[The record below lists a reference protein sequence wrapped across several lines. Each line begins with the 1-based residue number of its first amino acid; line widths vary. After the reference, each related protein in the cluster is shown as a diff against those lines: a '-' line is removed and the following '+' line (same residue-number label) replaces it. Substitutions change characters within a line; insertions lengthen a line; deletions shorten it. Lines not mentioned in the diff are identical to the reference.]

1 MRKENKI
8 DFVSLLQNET
18 FLNLVKDTD
27 GFVNQLDILDKAFPE
42 KREVIAYILEF
53 LKANQSDQ
61 KKMSANDVVAIWQNV
76 RKAAIQNKQLTL
88 NLFVSHNLWKVA
100 AILIVVLISSVLVIQ
115 RLTRD
120 PLSEMA
126 SSITIPDN
134 DAMII
139 LSDGSRH
146 RLNEK
151 DSLIEYSANGGEV
164 LIKSEQ
170 KEQKLKNANS
180 SKLTVINQI
189 VVPFGQR
196 HSIVLCDGTRV
207 QLNSGSRLIYPAE
220 FSGKIREVWLKG
232 EGYFEVTKSA
242 ALPFIVRTDFMNIKV
257 LGTVFNISA
266 YNDEPTVYAVLLEG
280 KVEVSQKN
288 KIFGSTEK
296 YLSPGQGCFYS
307 LETKTSDIRKVDLYD
322 YISWKD
328 GLFYFKDKPLTY
340 IVGRLRKYYNQNILI
355 ETGKLPNT
363 LISGKLVLP
372 DNLEEVMK
380 YLAKTLEARYYKNR
394 DGDYIIKD

>member
-42 KREVIAYILEF
+42 KREVIAYALEF

-232 EGYFEVTKSA
+232 EGYFEVTKNA

-280 KVEVSQKN
+280 KV
-288 KIFGSTEK
+288 
-296 YLSPGQGCFYS
+296 
-307 LETKTSDIRKVDLYD
+307 
-322 YISWKD
+322 
-328 GLFYFKDKPLTY
+328 
-340 IVGRLRKYYNQNILI
+340 
-355 ETGKLPNT
+355 
-363 LISGKLVLP
+363 VLC
-372 DNLEEVMK
+372 
-380 YLAKTLEARYYKNR
+380 
-394 DGDYIIKD
+394 